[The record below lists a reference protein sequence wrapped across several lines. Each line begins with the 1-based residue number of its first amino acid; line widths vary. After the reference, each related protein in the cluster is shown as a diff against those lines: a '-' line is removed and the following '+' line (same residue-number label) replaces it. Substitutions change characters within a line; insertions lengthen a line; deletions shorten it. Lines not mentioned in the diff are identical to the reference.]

1 MIVRDQLIISIL
13 NHKDHDALGKLTRY
27 SKTRVRL
34 LSVWIMSCSVT
45 ILACFRSFNNDTG
58 ERERHTHTHTERQR
72 VKQRDREIRG
82 REKGRERE
90 RWGERDTHTERQSD

>member
-34 LSVWIMSCSVT
+34 LSVWMMSCSVT

-58 ERERHTHTHTERQR
+58 ERERERNTHTY
-72 VKQRDREIRG
+72 RE
-82 REKGRERE
+82 
-90 RWGERDTHTERQSD
+90 T

>member
-34 LSVWIMSCSVT
+34 LSVWMMSCSVT

-58 ERERHTHTHTERQR
+58 ERERETHTHTHI
-72 VKQRDREIRG
+72 QRDRESN
-82 REKGRERE
+82 RE
-90 RWGERDTHTERQSD
+90 TERLE